1 MGGTGRDTRDTFPCS
16 RSNKAGAA
24 WQQPAMCAWHWAGHT
39 GPCSRSDNGNG
50 SRVMRLRTITKC
62 HRWEGQM
69 ALLVAALSQ
78 SAQHLLQCSL
88 SDGANPISME
98 LQNASRHCG
107 VSMCWIVLQ
116 RKPPTAGLVTPLA
129 REMFHFAISPGLRSL
144 LYTKRGRP
152 QDLVAATSPL
162 GRPIRSCLRRFTRQA
177 SGPPGNVDAGSQR
190 KVGCAR
196 TRS

>member
-1 MGGTGRDTRDTFPCS
+1 MHGHLHCTQRIDKGAQTAPRDSACPANGFRQAQLGNNLPCVRRRRDVHHS
-16 RSNKAGAA
+16 AINGSNKAGAA

-39 GPCSRSDNGNG
+39 FPCSRSNNGNV

-116 RKPPTAGLVTPLA
+116 RKPPTAGLVTP
-129 REMFHFAISPGLRSL
+129 H
-144 LYTKRGRP
+144 
-152 QDLVAATSPL
+152 
-162 GRPIRSCLRRFTRQA
+162 
-177 SGPPGNVDAGSQR
+177 GS
-190 KVGCAR
+190 
-196 TRS
+196 